1 MKLLKKIKSSKYF
14 KLFSNL
20 YFIIFITFL
29 IWIFFLDSNSVLVN
43 LKLKKEIDELKQ
55 RKVELEEQIA
65 IDKKIISSLQNPD
78 SLERYARE
86 KLFMKKD
93 NEEIYIIEYI
103 VKMKRVKWIVFFL
116 IVMKDI
122 LRKFYL

>member
-1 MKLLKKIKSSKYF
+1 MKLFKKIKSSKYY

-86 KLFMKKD
+86 QLFMKKD

-103 VKMKRVKWIVFFL
+103 EE
-116 IVMKDI
+116 
-122 LRKFYL
+122 

>member
-1 MKLLKKIKSSKYF
+1 MLFRSLLEKIKSSKYY
-14 KLFSNL
+14 KIFSNL

-29 IWIFFLDSNSVLVN
+29 IWIFFFDSNSVLVN
-43 LKLKKEIDELKQ
+43 LKLKNEINELKQ

-65 IDKKIISSLQNPD
+65 IDKKIILSLQNPD

-103 VKMKRVKWIVFFL
+103 EE
-116 IVMKDI
+116 
-122 LRKFYL
+122 

>member
-1 MKLLKKIKSSKYF
+1 M
-14 KLFSNL
+14 
-20 YFIIFITFL
+20 
-29 IWIFFLDSNSVLVN
+29 
-43 LKLKKEIDELKQ
+43 
-55 RKVELEEQIA
+55 ELEEQIA

-103 VKMKRVKWIVFFL
+103 EE
-116 IVMKDI
+116 
-122 LRKFYL
+122 

>member
-1 MKLLKKIKSSKYF
+1 MKLLEKIKNSKYY
-14 KLFSNL
+14 KIFSNL
-20 YFIIFITFL
+20 YFIILITFL

-43 LKLKKEIDELKQ
+43 LKLKNEINELKQ

-65 IDKKIISSLQNPD
+65 IDKKIISSLQNSD

-103 VKMKRVKWIVFFL
+103 EE
-116 IVMKDI
+116 
-122 LRKFYL
+122 

>member
-1 MKLLKKIKSSKYF
+1 MKLLEKIKSSKYY
-14 KLFSNL
+14 KIFSNL

-29 IWIFFLDSNSVLVN
+29 IWIFFFFSNSVLVN
-43 LKLKKEIDELKQ
+43 LKLKNEINELKQ

-103 VKMKRVKWIVFFL
+103 EE
-116 IVMKDI
+116 
-122 LRKFYL
+122 

>member
-1 MKLLKKIKSSKYF
+1 MKLLEKIKSSKYY
-14 KLFSNL
+14 KIFSNL

-43 LKLKKEIDELKQ
+43 LKLKNEINELKQ
-55 RKVELEEQIA
+55 RKVELEGQIA

-103 VKMKRVKWIVFFL
+103 EE
-116 IVMKDI
+116 
-122 LRKFYL
+122 